1 MSTLKQLQN
10 AAKEMDEVMGL
21 TPVPNVKSK
30 DVDYLTGWIKEAV
43 NEIAEEDEF
52 TPATQEVIDEI
63 KEEEIEETEED
74 DEYEEDEEDV
84 PVKKAK
90 EKAKPET
97 KEKAK
102 PETKEKAKPETKKKV
117 PNFKGTATAD
127 KIKELDPLLK
137 AGKSTKKELIDAI
150 LAKYPDS
157 NLSGIVTLLTD
168 GKNPKYNRFP
178 KLLVENDKKQFSYK
192 KD

>member
-97 KEKAK
+97 K
-102 PETKEKAKPETKKKV
+102 KKV